1 MSVRCLRISVL
12 SSRYLSAVRFPGRIP
27 SGFGGYL
34 LMGLGYLSA
43 VWLTGRTAARY
54 HRVTALP
61 SGYLLVVRLPRRTT
75 ARSRP
80 PSVCRH
86 PPAACHVGRQSN
98 VATVA
103 DDRCMETHHRIA
115 VLCALPQEAELI
127 VEALQGAERSRR
139 YGTDLVTGQLG
150 DVPVVVCVGG
160 MGKVAAGAAAQMLIC
175 EYHPEA
181 LIFSGIA
188 GSLNPLLEIGDIVI
202 GRSLVYLETN
212 NDIIAECDPFLHT
225 YASDD
230 HLSALV
236 CRVLDEQGYRRVP
249 SLAEM
254 SAADDTDATATVSD
268 GTGRYMLGTIATSD
282 QFNTDPEVLDRTRR
296 VWHGDC
302 EEMEGAAAAHVCA
315 KNRVPFL
322 AVRAMSNRCGE
333 AYEDLNRHQS
343 DMTLAARNAGAAVL
357 AVLRAA
363 QIHHE

>member
-1 MSVRCLRISVL
+1 
-12 SSRYLSAVRFPGRIP
+12 
-27 SGFGGYL
+27 
-34 LMGLGYLSA
+34 
-43 VWLTGRTAARY
+43 
-54 HRVTALP
+54 
-61 SGYLLVVRLPRRTT
+61 
-75 ARSRP
+75 
-80 PSVCRH
+80 
-86 PPAACHVGRQSN
+86 
-98 VATVA
+98 
-103 DDRCMETHHRIA
+103 METHHRIA
-115 VLCALPQEAELI
+115 VLCALPLEAEP
-127 VEALQGAERSRR
+127 VVDALQGAERSRR

-175 EYHPEA
+175 EYHPET

-254 SAADDTDATATVSD
+254 GAADDDAAAADAAATVTD
-268 GTGRYMLGTIATSD
+268 GGSRYVLGTIATSD
-282 QFNTDPEVLDRTRR
+282 QFNTDPDVLDHTRR

-302 EEMEGAAAAHVCA
+302 EEMEGAAVAHVCA
-315 KNRVPFL
+315 KNHVPFL

-343 DMTLAARNAGAAVL
+343 DMALAAQHAGAAVR
-357 AVLRAA
+357 AVLSALHVA
-363 QIHHE
+363 QIHHA

>member
-1 MSVRCLRISVL
+1 MSQPYPTIES
-12 SSRYLSAVRFPGRIP
+12 
-27 SGFGGYL
+27 
-34 LMGLGYLSA
+34 
-43 VWLTGRTAARY
+43 
-54 HRVTALP
+54 
-61 SGYLLVVRLPRRTT
+61 
-75 ARSRP
+75 
-80 PSVCRH
+80 
-86 PPAACHVGRQSN
+86 
-98 VATVA
+98 
-103 DDRCMETHHRIA
+103 METHHRVA
-115 VLCALPQEAELI
+115 VLCALPLEAEPI

-150 DVPVVVCVGG
+150 EVSVVVCVGG

-188 GSLNPLLEIGDIVI
+188 GSLNPLLGIGDIVI

-254 SAADDTDATATVSD
+254 SAADAADTVADV
-268 GTGRYMLGTIATSD
+268 TGRYMLGTIATSD
-282 QFNTDPEVLDRTRR
+282 QFNTDPEVLDHTRR

-302 EEMEGAAAAHVCA
+302 EEMEGAAVAHVCA
-315 KNRVPFL
+315 KNSVPFL

-343 DMTLAARNAGAAVL
+343 DMALAAQHAGAAVRSM
-357 AVLRAA
+357 VRVMH
-363 QIHHE
+363 IHHA

>member
-1 MSVRCLRISVL
+1 M
-12 SSRYLSAVRFPGRIP
+12 A
-27 SGFGGYL
+27 GFG
-34 LMGLGYLSA
+34 
-43 VWLTGRTAARY
+43 TI
-54 HRVTALP
+54 
-61 SGYLLVVRLPRRTT
+61 
-75 ARSRP
+75 P
-80 PSVCRH
+80 PDASIT
-86 PPAACHVGRQSN
+86 PPN

-103 DDRCMETHHRIA
+103 DDWCMETHHRIA
-115 VLCALPQEAELI
+115 VLCALPQEAEPI

-225 YASDD
+225 YASDGR
-230 HLSALV
+230 LCTLA
-236 CRVLDEQGYRRVP
+236 CQVLDRQGYRRVP

-254 SAADDTDATATVSD
+254 GDVAAAGAAVADNGS
-268 GTGRYMLGTIATSD
+268 GRRYVCGMIATSD
-282 QFNTDPEVLDRTRR
+282 QFNTDPDVLDRTRR

-322 AVRAMSNRCGE
+322 AVRAMSNHCGE

>member
-1 MSVRCLRISVL
+1 
-12 SSRYLSAVRFPGRIP
+12 
-27 SGFGGYL
+27 
-34 LMGLGYLSA
+34 
-43 VWLTGRTAARY
+43 
-54 HRVTALP
+54 
-61 SGYLLVVRLPRRTT
+61 
-75 ARSRP
+75 
-80 PSVCRH
+80 
-86 PPAACHVGRQSN
+86 
-98 VATVA
+98 
-103 DDRCMETHHRIA
+103 METHHRIA
-115 VLCALPQEAELI
+115 VLCALPLEAEP
-127 VEALQGAERSRR
+127 VVDALQGAERSRR

-175 EYHPEA
+175 EYHPET

-230 HLSALV
+230 HLSALA
-236 CRVLDEQGYRRVP
+236 CQVLDEQGYRRVP

-254 SAADDTDATATVSD
+254 SASDAADDTDAAATVADDSS
-268 GTGRYMLGTIATSD
+268 RYVLGTIATSD
-282 QFNTDPEVLDRTRR
+282 QFNTDPEVLDHTRR

-302 EEMEGAAAAHVCA
+302 EEMEGAAVAHVCA

-343 DMTLAARNAGAAVL
+343 DMALAAQHAGAAVRSM
-357 AVLRAA
+357 VRVMH
-363 QIHHE
+363 IHHA

>member
-1 MSVRCLRISVL
+1 
-12 SSRYLSAVRFPGRIP
+12 
-27 SGFGGYL
+27 
-34 LMGLGYLSA
+34 
-43 VWLTGRTAARY
+43 
-54 HRVTALP
+54 
-61 SGYLLVVRLPRRTT
+61 
-75 ARSRP
+75 
-80 PSVCRH
+80 
-86 PPAACHVGRQSN
+86 
-98 VATVA
+98 
-103 DDRCMETHHRIA
+103 METHHRVA
-115 VLCALPQEAELI
+115 VLCALPLEAEPI
-127 VEALQGAERSRR
+127 VNALQGAERSRR

-175 EYHPEA
+175 EYHPET

-230 HLSALV
+230 HLSALA

-254 SAADDTDATATVSD
+254 DAADDTDAAD
-268 GTGRYMLGTIATSD
+268 TIADGGSRY
-282 QFNTDPEVLDRTRR
+282 VL
-296 VWHGDC
+296 G
-302 EEMEGAAAAHVCA
+302 
-315 KNRVPFL
+315 VPFL

-343 DMTLAARNAGAAVL
+343 DMALAAQHAGAAVRSM
-357 AVLRAA
+357 VRVMH
-363 QIHHE
+363 IHHA